1 MHPLAIIVIPSQV
14 PRIALLAP
22 LSKTCKTKPMSS
34 SRLSTKGQLVIP
46 AQLRK
51 ALNLRPGDK
60 VEMKLEGRRLVLQ
73 RATPRAA
80 GLRRGKFGR
89 PVLVTSK
96 GAPVMTTES
105 VNALLEELP

>member
-1 MHPLAIIVIPSQV
+1 
-14 PRIALLAP
+14 
-22 LSKTCKTKPMSS
+22 MSS

-73 RATPRAA
+73 RAAPRAA
-80 GLRRGKFGR
+80 SLRPGKFGR
-89 PVLVTSK
+89 PVLVAAQ
-96 GAPVMTTES
+96 GAPEMTTES

>member
-1 MHPLAIIVIPSQV
+1 
-14 PRIALLAP
+14 
-22 LSKTCKTKPMSS
+22 MSS

-46 AQLRK
+46 AQLRE

-80 GLRRGKFGR
+80 SLRPGKFRR
-89 PVLVTSK
+89 PVLVAIQ